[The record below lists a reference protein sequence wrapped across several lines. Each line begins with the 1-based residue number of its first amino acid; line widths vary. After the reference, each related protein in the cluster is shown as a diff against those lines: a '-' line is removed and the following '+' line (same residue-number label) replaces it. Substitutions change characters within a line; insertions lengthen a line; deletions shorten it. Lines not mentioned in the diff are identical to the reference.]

1 MSTTTVKLP
10 PDKVVGDFGNF
21 RECIASGK
29 NNRFSKFFQHWMR
42 LIIIGGSLLM
52 RSLVCQNCSYQKF
65 VQHSNT
71 PSKAKILN
79 FKISNIS
86 IFFFWNFRSDFPWI
100 IFPYLFRS
108 ILQWIQDG
116 MNIDSLIDC
125 QKCIRHLH
133 RILSKFRFL
142 FYIPI
147 LTWMILSYCRHWLLK

>member
-1 MSTTTVKLP
+1 MEEEDLKKIDEMNV
-10 PDKVVGDFGNF
+10 DKRTLNTKFWEFLGN
-21 RECIASGK
+21 ASGK

-86 IFFFWNFRSDFPWI
+86 KKFFEIS
-100 IFPYLFRS
+100 
-108 ILQWIQDG
+108 G
-116 MNIDSLIDC
+116 
-125 QKCIRHLH
+125 
-133 RILSKFRFL
+133 
-142 FYIPI
+142 
-147 LTWMILSYCRHWLLK
+147 LTFHG